1 MSVSCYKSYP
11 ALLSLYMLAISIIAV
26 HTHNYSNPCTLL
38 PYGFDFIDS
47 GLPFLKPGEEREEHI
62 QILKLHSTA

>member
-1 MSVSCYKSYP
+1 
-11 ALLSLYMLAISIIAV
+11 MLAISIIAV